1 MDENAQDGAAPAD
14 LSKRRAE
21 ELQKRL
27 AAEAQ
32 LKALVSRVF
41 EPAAVARL
49 SNMRLSNEALYL
61 QVVQYFVSMV
71 QSGKVS
77 GKVTEEQVKQVAARL
92 LSARRET
99 TIRRG

>member
-1 MDENAQDGAAPAD
+1 
-14 LSKRRAE
+14 
-21 ELQKRL
+21 
-27 AAEAQ
+27 
-32 LKALVSRVF
+32 
-41 EPAAVARL
+41 
-49 SNMRLSNEALYL
+49 MRLSNEALYL